1 MALGNRINRIVRA
14 NCNDLTG
21 KLKPA
26 EGTAY
31 IATGAATGAGVS
43 STIGGMGL
51 VGSFGGIGIG
61 MAPVAAA
68 GAVAGAA
75 AYGGKKALDEQDAS
89 ALGAAAVGAL
99 GGACLSS
106 TVGNMGLAFAGT
118 AVGVGMAPVAAAG
131 AVVGLGAY
139 GLHRLLDQAKTTNN
153 PEKFSASF
161 AAIKLSI
168 QQEIAS
174 LTNSK
179 KLQQQQLKLAQSEVD
194 LWQKIAVLAIKQGR
208 EDLARKALERK
219 LEYQQNITTIQTQ
232 LKQII
237 ARIESLKSDLLVLE
251 MTMKE
256 V

>member
-1 MALGNRINRIVRA
+1 MAALNRINRIVRA

-43 STIGGMGL
+43 ATIGGMGL
-51 VGSFGGIGIG
+51 VGKFGGISIG
-61 MAPVAAA
+61 MAPVAVA

-75 AYGGKKALDEQDAS
+75 AYGGKKALDDQDAS

-99 GGACLSS
+99 GGAAVSS
-106 TVGNMGLAFAGT
+106 NVGSMGLAFAGT
-118 AVGVGMAPVAAAG
+118 AVGVGMAQVAAAG

-139 GLHRLLDQAKTTNN
+139 GLNRLIDQAKTTDN
-153 PEKFSASF
+153 PENFSASF
-161 AAIKLSI
+161 AEIKLSI

-174 LTNSK
+174 LNKNK

-194 LWQKIAVLAIKQGR
+194 LWQKVAIAALKQER
-208 EDLARKALERK
+208 DDLARKALERK
-219 LEYQQNITTIQTQ
+219 LDHQQNITTITTQ
-232 LKQII
+232 LEQVT
-237 ARIESLKSDLLVLE
+237 ARIESLKSDLLVIE
-251 MTMKE
+251 MTINE